1 MKQLFVTYNTEKKKR
16 EERQDIFKCCERKE
30 VKISFDVTS
39 TVTNTQETLTNV
51 TLNSSAS
58 STTNSSTDS
67 PKFSF
72 NIFSQ
77 ESPISINSNF
87 SVNSNINANCPKI
100 PNSNQFLGKKCKIH
114 FDVVKKEESKTSN
127 INNATNFTSSNSQ
140 SIDGTLINKELEKSE
155 SIELSEDK
163 NINNN
168 DSNNKMKINDDNDN
182 KGNYYFLNEGRW
194 SYKEHIKFIEA
205 IAEFG
210 KNWKDVQKYVGSRSS
225 TQARSHAQKFF
236 LKLKAIK
243 TSKFDFDFSSNN
255 IKSLSDIIE
264 IIKRKDEYHKR
275 GKEYIIST
283 LISLS
288 ESISIENNDLCN
300 NFKKKIKKIKKDE
313 HNQNITIDNKK
324 SKNELFNVFSDNNGN
339 LEKGNSTITNIE
351 LGITNNENKEKQIN
365 TNIIIDNRYE
375 PFNNKK
381 IEKIKE
387 EKEEKELETNKVRE
401 GDNNIKNIDS
411 HSIKRNIQS
420 NQNPVIYDD
429 YIYEQKQPKYLFE
442 DGIIYLSDNSE
453 FFNLNDISLIL
464 KENNSIRNSELPYV
478 IFNNNFFS

>member
-30 VKISFDVTS
+30 VKIAFDVSS

-77 ESPISINSNF
+77 ESPISVNSNL
-87 SVNSNINANCPKI
+87 SVNSNCSKI

-114 FDVVKKEESKTSN
+114 FDVVKKEESKTTN

-140 SIDGTLINKELEKSE
+140 SIDGTLINKDLEKSE
-155 SIELSEDK
+155 SLELSEDK

-168 DSNNKMKINDDNDN
+168 ENDNKMKIMDDNDN
-182 KGNYYFLNEGRW
+182 KGNFYFLNEGRW

-243 TSKFDFDFSSNN
+243 TSKFDFDFSSNS

-264 IIKRKDEYHKR
+264 IIKRKDEYLKR

-300 NFKKKIKKIKKDE
+300 NIKKKLKKLKKM
-313 HNQNITIDNKK
+313 
-324 SKNELFNVFSDNNGN
+324 
-339 LEKGNSTITNIE
+339 
-351 LGITNNENKEKQIN
+351 
-365 TNIIIDNRYE
+365 
-375 PFNNKK
+375 
-381 IEKIKE
+381 
-387 EKEEKELETNKVRE
+387 
-401 GDNNIKNIDS
+401 
-411 HSIKRNIQS
+411 SIVKM
-420 NQNPVIYDD
+420 
-429 YIYEQKQPKYLFE
+429 
-442 DGIIYLSDNSE
+442 
-453 FFNLNDISLIL
+453 
-464 KENNSIRNSELPYV
+464 
-478 IFNNNFFS
+478 

>member
-30 VKISFDVTS
+30 VKIAFDVSS
-39 TVTNTQETLTNV
+39 TATNTQETLTNV

-77 ESPISINSNF
+77 ESPISVNSNL
-87 SVNSNINANCPKI
+87 SVNSNINSNCSKI
-100 PNSNQFLGKKCKIH
+100 SNSNQFLGKKCKIH
-114 FDVVKKEESKTSN
+114 FDVVKKEDSKTTN

-140 SIDGTLINKELEKSE
+140 SIDGTLINKDLEKSE
-155 SIELSEDK
+155 SLELSEDK

-168 DSNNKMKINDDNDN
+168 DSDNKMKIMDDNDN
-182 KGNYYFLNEGRW
+182 KGNFYFLNEGRW

-264 IIKRKDEYHKR
+264 IIKRKDEYLKR

-313 HNQNITIDNKK
+313 HSQNIIIDNKK
-324 SKNELFNVFSDNNGN
+324 NKNDLFNVFTDNNGN
-339 LEKGNSTITNIE
+339 SEKDKSTANNIE
-351 LGITNNENKEKQIN
+351 LNIINSENKEKKIN
-365 TNIIIDNRYE
+365 TNIIIE
-375 PFNNKK
+375 NKNESK
-381 IEKIKE
+381 NTKSENIKE
-387 EKEEKELETNKVRE
+387 EKIEKEIETNKIRE
-401 GDNNIKNIDS
+401 SDNNIKNTDS
-411 HSIKRNIQS
+411 YTIKGNIQN

-429 YIYEQKQPKYLFE
+429 YFYEQKQPKYLFE

-478 IFNNNFFS
+478 IFNNHFFS

>member
-30 VKISFDVTS
+30 VKIAFDVSS

-77 ESPISINSNF
+77 ESPISVNSNLLF
-87 SVNSNINANCPKI
+87 NSNINSNCSKN
-100 PNSNQFLGKKCKIH
+100 PNSNQFLGKKSKIH
-114 FDVVKKEESKTSN
+114 FDVVKKEESKTTN

-140 SIDGTLINKELEKSE
+140 SIDGTLINKDLEKNE
-155 SIELSEDK
+155 SLELSEDK

-168 DSNNKMKINDDNDN
+168 DSDNKLKIMDDNDN
-182 KGNYYFLNEGRW
+182 KGNFYFLNEGRW

-205 IAEFG
+205 IAEYG

-243 TSKFDFDFSSNN
+243 TSKFDFDFSNNN
-255 IKSLSDIIE
+255 IRSLSDIIE
-264 IIKRKDEYHKR
+264 IIKRKDEYIKR

-313 HNQNITIDNKK
+313 HSQNIIIDNKK
-324 SKNELFNVFSDNNGN
+324 SKNELFNVFTDNNGN
-339 LEKGNSTITNIE
+339 SEKETTNLELKII
-351 LGITNNENKEKQIN
+351 NNENKEKKIN
-365 TNIIIDNRYE
+365 TNIIIE
-375 PFNNKK
+375 NKNETKNAK
-381 IEKIKE
+381 IENFKE
-387 EKEEKELETNKVRE
+387 EKQEKEVEINKVRE
-401 GDNNIKNIDS
+401 CDNKNIDS
-411 HSIKRNIQS
+411 NIIKGNIQNS
-420 NQNPVIYDD
+420 QNPVIYDD
-429 YIYEQKQPKYLFE
+429 YLYEQKQPKYLFE

-478 IFNNNFFS
+478 IFNKHFFS

>member
-1 MKQLFVTYNTEKKKR
+1 MKQLFVTYNTEKKKK

-30 VKISFDVTS
+30 VKIAFDVSS

-77 ESPISINSNF
+77 ESPISVNSNLLF
-87 SVNSNINANCPKI
+87 NSNINSNCSKN

-140 SIDGTLINKELEKSE
+140 SIDGTLINKDLEKNE
-155 SIELSEDK
+155 SLELSEDK
-163 NINNN
+163 NINNS
-168 DSNNKMKINDDNDN
+168 DSDNKLKIMDDNDN
-182 KGNYYFLNEGRW
+182 KGNFYFLNEGRW

-243 TSKFDFDFSSNN
+243 TSKFDFDFSNNN
-255 IKSLSDIIE
+255 IRSLSDIIE
-264 IIKRKDEYHKR
+264 IIKRKDEYIKR

-313 HNQNITIDNKK
+313 HSQNIIIDNKK
-324 SKNELFNVFSDNNGN
+324 SKNELFNVFTDNNGN
-339 LEKGNSTITNIE
+339 SEKETTNLELKII
-351 LGITNNENKEKQIN
+351 NNENKEKKIN
-365 TNIIIDNRYE
+365 TKIIIENKNE
-375 PFNNKK
+375 PKNAKSGNF
-381 IEKIKE
+381 KE
-387 EKEEKELETNKVRE
+387 EKQEKEVEINKVRE
-401 GDNNIKNIDS
+401 CDNNTKNIDT
-411 HSIKRNIQS
+411 HIIKGNIQNS
-420 NQNPVIYDD
+420 QNPVIYDD
-429 YIYEQKQPKYLFE
+429 YLYEQKQPKYLFE

-478 IFNNNFFS
+478 IFNNHFFS